1 MRMTGPRSLNLAD
14 FGVDLNST
22 FDQLVSAE
30 GIVNQFALSIVIQ
43 IIYIVGCVVSGPG
56 PVNWI
61 FNLLCLRKEWS
72 WLC

>member
-1 MRMTGPRSLNLAD
+1 MTGPRSLDLAD

-43 IIYIVGCVVSGPG
+43 IIYIVGYVVSGAG